1 MGTHIENSSGKIS
14 TRRRYIENRTK
25 ELERLFPD
33 HVFEQHPGEAVAAAD
48 GARGARTAHD
58 RGPSKNGPFSDDNH
72 SKAGPSGDG
81 PYEPDP
87 YDRDFYDSGPYDSD
101 PYEPDPYDCDPYE
114 PDSYDCGP
122 YDCGPYDSGQ
132 VEDGPTEGRQGDLG
146 GTGRRA
152 RSSRRDPRTEKLIKY
167 GRGGGRAR
175 LIRPRNIAVAVAAV
189 CALLVGAMLTVFK
202 AGASWPASVTVV
214 RAEIARAC
222 QNPDVA
228 SEPGQVNFAC
238 GKTTQQVLWVF
249 ALLTS
254 KGNPQFVSAKTGRR
268 GLEPITP
275 AQGGEVAWSLNLHQP
290 YDPSNPI
297 DSLAVAA
304 RAINNIVGG
313 ATVTGS
319 SGKIVVEPGLESK
332 PSNCARYTGSP
343 AIVSRA
349 GYPSRCALPVTTAAG
364 QAALVSD
371 IYQQWVVGASQVAA
385 QDAGVLFENASDP
398 GNGQVQAILNDPPDS
413 GL

>member
-1 MGTHIENSSGKIS
+1 
-14 TRRRYIENRTK
+14 
-25 ELERLFPD
+25 
-33 HVFEQHPGEAVAAAD
+33 
-48 GARGARTAHD
+48 
-58 RGPSKNGPFSDDNH
+58 
-72 SKAGPSGDG
+72 
-81 PYEPDP
+81 
-87 YDRDFYDSGPYDSD
+87 
-101 PYEPDPYDCDPYE
+101 
-114 PDSYDCGP
+114 
-122 YDCGPYDSGQ
+122 
-132 VEDGPTEGRQGDLG
+132 
-146 GTGRRA
+146 
-152 RSSRRDPRTEKLIKY
+152 
-167 GRGGGRAR
+167 
-175 LIRPRNIAVAVAAV
+175 
-189 CALLVGAMLTVFK
+189 MLTVFK

-214 RAEIARAC
+214 RAEIVRAC

-238 GKTTQQVLWVF
+238 GQTTQQVLWVF

-254 KGNPQFVSAKTGRR
+254 KDDPQFVSAKTGRR

-290 YDPSNPI
+290 YDPSKPI
-297 DSLAVAA
+297 DSLEVAA

-319 SGKIVVEPGLESK
+319 NGKTVVEPGLEST

-343 AIVSRA
+343 AVVSRL
-349 GYPSRCALPVTTAAG
+349 GYPSLCALPVTTAAG

-371 IYQQWVVGASQVAA
+371 IYLQWVVGSSQVAA